1 MKEIRTAG
9 IIGAGA
15 LGLLYLEQIEAQVKD
30 NAIFIASDNRRNL
43 INNTTYSIN
52 GNSKQFKAVNP
63 IDSDIQPDLIILAVK
78 NYHLQDTF
86 PLLLSAT
93 GPDTVILSLLNGISS
108 ESILKEAC
116 PGSEVLYAAALG
128 MDAVK
133 EGNAL
138 NYTSRGKIIIG
149 TENNAETDALIAC
162 CHFFEQCGINYTVP
176 EDIHRELW
184 YKWMIN
190 IGVNQISAVCGA
202 PYGKFRT
209 DPVLRDLMN
218 RAMLETVAL
227 AKIEEIDLDKSSL
240 EQWYKILETLGA
252 DGKTSMLQDMEARRQ
267 TEVDSFAG
275 ELIQRAKKHGLTV
288 PVNETL
294 YAIIKTKEDLQKAE

>member
-1 MKEIRTAG
+1 MKKIRTVG

-15 LGLLYLEQIEAQVKD
+15 LGLLYLEQIEAQLKD
-30 NAIFIASDNRRNL
+30 NAVFIASDNRCDL

-52 GNSKQFKAVNP
+52 GNSKQFKALNP
-63 IDSDIQPDLIILAVK
+63 LDSDMHLDLIILAVK

-86 PLLLSAT
+86 PLILSAT
-93 GPDTVILSLLNGISS
+93 GADTVILSVLNGISS

-116 PGSEVLYAAALG
+116 PGSEVLFAAALG

-138 NYTSRGKIIIG
+138 DYTSRGKIIIG
-149 TENNAETDALIAC
+149 SELNTETEALKAC
-162 CHFFEQCGINYTVP
+162 CHFFELCGINYTVP

-202 PYGKFRT
+202 PYGTFQT
-209 DPVLRDLMN
+209 DPVLRDLMD

-240 EQWYKILETLGA
+240 ELWYKILETLGA

-267 TEVDSFAG
+267 TELDSFAG
-275 ELIQRAKKHGLTV
+275 ELIRRAEKHGLKV
-288 PVNETL
+288 PVNKTL
-294 YAIIKTKEDLQKAE
+294 YAIIKTKEDLQKPE